1 MGGHDSWHPGCSLA
15 ALESFRQVVY
25 SSCPVTILPS
35 RHKPG
40 AVHPFA
46 AATTAQLMFHSG
58 IIVHQAFQMLLAQA
72 ASDQAGLLSEHEG
85 GARQGCSIGRLE
97 RIIQPD
103 KSSDVTVSVFFSERG
118 FRVCKNVDS
127 EVRTHDTHLHPCLEP
142 LDLDVLPPS
151 SSTSLLFETTSWVT
165 VQSKS
170 HPHPSFCIA
179 RCFWIGLLTLLVGGC
194 LGRSRNASVTQR
206 RQEARQS
213 RKRRSTRRLR
223 TSCA

>member
-103 KSSDVTVSVFFSERG
+103 KSSDVTVSVFFQSAGSGSAKTWTRKFERTTPICTLVSSLWILT
-118 FRVCKNVDS
+118 FF
-127 EVRTHDTHLHPCLEP
+127 HHPPQP
-142 LDLDVLPPS
+142 LS
-151 SSTSLLFETTSWVT
+151 F
-165 VQSKS
+165 SKQ
-170 HPHPSFCIA
+170 HH
-179 RCFWIGLLTLLVGGC
+179 G
-194 LGRSRNASVTQR
+194 
-206 RQEARQS
+206 
-213 RKRRSTRRLR
+213 
-223 TSCA
+223 